1 MRSFGIVASVALS
14 LALVGSVGAAG
25 KGNKA
30 DKKAKPV
37 AGTVTE
43 VKKDQDKDS
52 GTFTVKTVAKNT
64 GTASETTFKV
74 TPTTKFA
81 RLTGKKVKKATPAGA
96 GKFADL
102 KAGET
107 VTVVGKANQAEE
119 VKYVEAKKKKNKKG
133 K

>member
-1 MRSFGIVASVALS
+1 MRSFGIVAAVALS
-14 LALVGSVGAAG
+14 LALVGSAGAAG
-25 KGNKA
+25 KGKKA

-37 AGTVTE
+37 VGTVTA

-52 GTFTVKTVAKNT
+52 GTFTIKTVAKNT

-74 TPTTKFA
+74 TEGTKFA

-96 GKFADL
+96 GKFGDL
-102 KAGET
+102 KVGES

-119 VKYVEAKKKKNKKG
+119 VKYLEAKKKNKKAG
-133 K
+133 